1 MARDD
6 VIRIGD
12 VAERA
17 GVSVGT
23 VSNVVN
29 RPERVAEATR
39 ERVRGAIAELGWVP
53 NGSAAT
59 LRAGRATLV
68 GLIVPDIR
76 NPFFTEVARGAE
88 DMAAANGEAIVVCN
102 TDWLLASEHR
112 ALEALA
118 RQRVRGVIINPAGED
133 ERYLKWLSDRGIAVV
148 LLDHRRSA
156 GLVPAVVVDDVLGGR
171 LAGDHLVQLG
181 HRKLALVNGP
191 TSIPQC
197 EDRRL
202 GLLAALA
209 DAGIDPERDLVTV
222 EVEAMDAPS
231 GLAAVEEI
239 FASSAPTA
247 VFCAN
252 DLLAIGVIHGL
263 RQRGLRAPDDV
274 AVVGYDDVELAAMTD
289 PPLTTVHQPTY
300 ELGATAYELLRRG
313 GEPERRS
320 FSPHLVERASTG
332 GAPSSAGVRR

>member
-1 MARDD
+1 VARDPG
-6 VIRIGD
+6 ITISD

-29 RPERVAEATR
+29 RPERVAEGTR
-39 ERVRGAIAELGWVP
+39 TRVRAAIEELGWMP

-88 DMAAANGEAIVVCN
+88 DLAAANGEAIVVCN
-102 TDWLLASEHR
+102 TDWLLANERR

-133 ERYLKWLSDRGIAVV
+133 ERYLEWLTDRGIALV

-156 GLVPAVVVDDVLGGR
+156 GLVPSVVVDDVLGGR
-171 LAGDHLVQLG
+171 LAGEHLVGLG
-181 HRKLALVNGP
+181 HRRIALVNGP

-197 EDRRL
+197 EDRRH
-202 GLLAALA
+202 GLIEALA
-209 DAGIDPERDLVTV
+209 RGGLDAERDLVSI
-222 EVEAMDAPS
+222 EVEAMDAQS
-231 GLAAVEEI
+231 GLAATDEI
-239 FASSAPTA
+239 FAGGAPTA
-247 VFCAN
+247 IFCAN

-263 RQRGLRAPDDV
+263 RSRGLRAPDDV

-300 ELGATAYELLRRG
+300 ELGATAYELLRG
-313 GEPERRS
+313 GAEAEQRS
-320 FSPHLVERASTG
+320 FSPHLVRRESTG
-332 GAPSSAGVRR
+332 ALPA

>member
-1 MARDD
+1 MSVATDPA
-6 VIRIGD
+6 ITISD

-17 GVSVGT
+17 RVSVGT

-29 RPERVAEATR
+29 RPERVAEPTR
-39 ERVRGAIAELGWVP
+39 ERVREAIAALGWVP

-76 NPFFTEVARGAE
+76 NPFFTEVARGVE
-88 DMAAANGEAIVVCN
+88 DMAAQSGEAIVICN
-102 TDWLLASEHR
+102 TDWLLDNERR
-112 ALEALA
+112 ALEALT

-133 ERYLKWLSDRGIAVV
+133 ERYLEWLGQRGIARV

-156 GLVPAVVVDDVLGGR
+156 GLVPSVVVDDVLGGR
-171 LAGDHLVQLG
+171 LAGEHLVGLG
-181 HRKLALVNGP
+181 HRRIAIVNGP
-191 TSIPQC
+191 GTIPQC
-197 EDRRL
+197 EDRSTGFRQ
-202 GLLAALA
+202 ALT
-209 DAGIDPERDLVTV
+209 DGGIEPVRDLVVV

-231 GLAAVEEI
+231 GLAAVDEL
-239 FASSAPTA
+239 FARSAAPTA

-263 RQRGLRAPDDV
+263 RERGLRAPDDV

-300 ELGATAYELLRRG
+300 ELGATAYELLAAG
-313 GEPERRS
+313 QAPEQRV
-320 FSPHLVERASTG
+320 FSPHLIERRST
-332 GAPSSAGVRR
+332 APPRS

>member
-1 MARDD
+1 MRAPG
-6 VIRIGD
+6 VTISD
-12 VAERA
+12 VAEHA

-29 RPERVAEATR
+29 RPERVAEMTR
-39 ERVRGAIAELGWVP
+39 ERVREAITALGWVP

-59 LRAGRATLV
+59 LRAGRASLV

-102 TDWLLASEHR
+102 TDWLLPDERR
-112 ALEALA
+112 ALDALA
-118 RQRVRGVIINPAGED
+118 RQRVRGIIINPAGED
-133 ERYLKWLSDRGIAVV
+133 ERYLDWLVDRGVAVV

-171 LAGDHLVQLG
+171 LAGEHLLELG
-181 HRKLALVNGP
+181 HRQIALVNGP
-191 TSIPQC
+191 TTIPQC

-202 GLLAALA
+202 GLVAALA
-209 DAGIDPERDLVTV
+209 DAGLGPDRDLVEI

-231 GLAAVEEI
+231 GLAAVDEI
-239 FASSAPTA
+239 FARQAPTA
-247 VFCAN
+247 IFCAN

-263 RQRGLRAPDDV
+263 RKRHVRVPDDV

-289 PPLTTVHQPTY
+289 PPLTTVHQPSY

-313 GEPERRS
+313 AEPEQRL
-320 FSPHLVERASTG
+320 FSPHLVLRESTG
-332 GAPSSAGVRR
+332 APQH

>member
-1 MARDD
+1 MASAAA
-6 VIRIGD
+6 ITISD
-12 VAERA
+12 VAEHA

-29 RPERVAEATR
+29 RPERVAEETR
-39 ERVRGAIAELGWVP
+39 QRVLDAIEALGWVP
-53 NGSAAT
+53 NSSAAT
-59 LRAGRATLV
+59 LRAGSATLV

-88 DMAAANGEAIVVCN
+88 DLAAAAGEAVVFCN
-102 TDWLLASEHR
+102 TDWLLESEQR

-133 ERYLKWLSDRGIAVV
+133 ERYLSWLTERGIALV

-171 LAGDHLVQLG
+171 LAGEHLVRLG
-181 HRKLALVNGP
+181 HRRIALVNGP

-197 EDRRL
+197 EDRQL
-202 GLLAALA
+202 GLIAALV
-209 DAGIDPERDLVTV
+209 DSGLDPERDLIAI
-222 EVEAMDAPS
+222 EVEAMD
-231 GLAAVEEI
+231 
-239 FASSAPTA
+239 FASGFEAVHRIFDRGTPTA

-263 RQRGLRAPDDV
+263 RERGLRAPHDV
-274 AVVGYDDVELAAMTD
+274 SVVGYDDVELAAMAD

-313 GEPERRS
+313 APPEQRS
-320 FSPHLVERASTG
+320 FSPHLVERQ
-332 GAPSSAGVRR
+332 SSGRRPA

>member
-1 MARDD
+1 MARDPG
-6 VIRIGD
+6 ITISD

-29 RPERVAEATR
+29 RPERVAEETKR
-39 ERVRGAIAELGWVP
+39 RVREAISALGWVP

-59 LRAGRATLV
+59 LRAGQATLV

-102 TDWLLASEHR
+102 TDWLLDSERR

-133 ERYLKWLSDRGIAVV
+133 ERYLDWLLERNIALV

-156 GLVPAVVVDDVLGGR
+156 GQAPSVVVDDVLGGR
-171 LAGDHLVQLG
+171 LAGEHLLELG
-181 HRKLALVNGP
+181 HRRIALVNGR

-202 GLLAALA
+202 GLVEALTG
-209 DAGIDPERDLVTV
+209 AGLDPERDLVEL
-222 EVEAMDAPS
+222 EVEAMDAQS
-231 GLAAVEEI
+231 GMEAVDSL
-239 FASSAPTA
+239 FATASPTA
-247 VFCAN
+247 IFCAN
-252 DLLAIGVIHGL
+252 DLLATGAIHGL
-263 RQRGLRAPDDV
+263 RLRGARVPEDV

-300 ELGATAYELLRRG
+300 ELGATAYELLG
-313 GEPERRS
+313 TGPAERRS
-320 FSPHLVERASTG
+320 FSPHLVRRESTAPRAG
-332 GAPSSAGVRR
+332 

>member
-1 MARDD
+1 MAHVPAVTISD
-6 VIRIGD
+6 I
-12 VAERA
+12 ATHA

-29 RPERVAEATR
+29 RPDRVTEATR
-39 ERVRGAIAELGWVP
+39 IRVREAIETLGWVP

-59 LRAGRATLV
+59 LRAGQATLV

-88 DMAAANGEAIVVCN
+88 DMAAANGEAIVICN
-102 TDWLLASEHR
+102 TDWLLSDERR

-118 RQRVRGVIINPAGED
+118 RQRVRGIIINPAGED
-133 ERYLKWLSDRGIAVV
+133 ERYLEWLSDRGIALV

-156 GLVPAVVVDDVLGGR
+156 GHVSSVVVDDVLGGR
-171 LAGDHLVQLG
+171 LAGEHLLQLG
-181 HRKLALVNGP
+181 HRRIALVNGP
-191 TSIPQC
+191 ISIPQC

-202 GLLAALA
+202 GLVAAMSA
-209 DAGIDPERDLVTV
+209 AGLDQERDLIEI

-231 GLAAVEEI
+231 GLAAVEEL
-239 FASSAPTA
+239 FGELAPTA

-252 DLLAIGVIHGL
+252 DLLAIGVIRGL
-263 RQRGLRAPDDV
+263 RLRRLRAPDDV

-289 PPLTTVHQPTY
+289 PPLTMFHQPSY
-300 ELGATAYELLRRG
+300 ELGATAYELLRG
-313 GEPERRS
+313 GEPEQRL
-320 FSPHLVERASTG
+320 FSPHLVRREST
-332 GAPSSAGVRR
+332 

>member
-1 MARDD
+1 MSPDPA
-6 VIRIGD
+6 ITISD
-12 VAERA
+12 VADRA

-29 RPERVAEATR
+29 RPERVAEDTR
-39 ERVRGAIAELGWVP
+39 ERVREAIQLLGWVP

-88 DMAAANGEAIVVCN
+88 DLAATRGEAVVVCN
-102 TDWLLASEHR
+102 TDWLLANERR

-133 ERYLKWLSDRGIAVV
+133 ERYLQWLSDRGIAIV

-156 GLVPAVVVDDVLGGR
+156 GLVPSVVVDDVMGGR
-171 LAGDHLVQLG
+171 LAGEHLVQLG
-181 HRKLALVNGP
+181 HERIALINGP

-197 EDRRL
+197 EDRQL

-209 DAGIDPERDLVTV
+209 DAGLDPERDLVSVDV
-222 EVEAMDAPS
+222 EVMDATS
-231 GLAAVEEI
+231 GLDAVERLLDS
-239 FASSAPTA
+239 FSPTA
-247 VFCAN
+247 VFCTN
-252 DLLAIGVIHGL
+252 DLLAIGVIRGL
-263 RQRGLRAPDDV
+263 RKRGLRAPDDV
-274 AVVGYDDVELAAMTD
+274 AVVGYDDIELAAMTD

-313 GEPERRS
+313 AAAEQRT
-320 FSPHLVERASTG
+320 FSPRLVQRESTG
-332 GAPSSAGVRR
+332 TASG

>member
-1 MARDD
+1 MALDP
-6 VIRIGD
+6 VITISD
-12 VAERA
+12 VADRA
-17 GVSVGT
+17 KVSVGT

-29 RPERVAEATR
+29 RPERVAEDTR
-39 ERVRGAIAELGWVP
+39 NRVQEAIAALGWVP

-88 DMAAANGEAIVVCN
+88 DLAAASGEAIVVCN
-102 TDWLLASEHR
+102 TDWLLANERR

-133 ERYLKWLSDRGIAVV
+133 ERYLEWLSARGIALV

-156 GLVPAVVVDDVLGGR
+156 GLVPSVVVDDVLGGR
-171 LAGDHLVQLG
+171 LAGEHLLQLG
-181 HRKLALVNGP
+181 HRKIALVNGP

-209 DAGIDPERDLVTV
+209 AAGLDPDRDLVSI
-222 EVEAMDAPS
+222 EVETMDATS
-231 GLAAVEEI
+231 GLAAVDRI
-239 FASSAPTA
+239 FDSANPTA
-247 VFCAN
+247 VFCTN

-263 RQRGLRAPDDV
+263 RGRGLRTPADV

-289 PPLTTVHQPTY
+289 PPLTTVHQPSY
-300 ELGATAYELLRRG
+300 ELGATAYELLQRG
-313 GEPERRS
+313 APPEQRS
-320 FSPHLVERASTG
+320 FSPHLVQRESTG
-332 GAPSSAGVRR
+332 VLLH

>member
-1 MARDD
+1 MARDQG
-6 VIRIGD
+6 ITISD

-29 RPERVAEATR
+29 RPERVAEGTR
-39 ERVRGAIAELGWVP
+39 ERVRAAITSLGWVP

-88 DMAAANGEAIVVCN
+88 DMAAASGEAVVVCN
-102 TDWLLASEHR
+102 TDWLLNSERR
-112 ALEALA
+112 ALDALA
-118 RQRVRGVIINPAGED
+118 RQRVRGVMITPAGED
-133 ERYLKWLSDRGIAVV
+133 ERYLEWLMDRGMALV

-156 GLVPAVVVDDVLGGR
+156 GLVPSVVVDDVLGGR
-171 LAGDHLVQLG
+171 LAGQHLIELG
-181 HRKLALVNGP
+181 HRRVALVNGP

-202 GLLAALA
+202 GLLGALKG
-209 DAGIDPERDLVTV
+209 AGLDPERDLVEV
-222 EVEAMDAPS
+222 EVEAMDAAS
-231 GLAAVEEI
+231 GLAAVDDI
-239 FASSAPTA
+239 FEVAAPTA
-247 VFCAN
+247 IFCTN
-252 DLLAIGVIHGL
+252 DLLAIGVIRGL
-263 RQRGLRAPDDV
+263 RMRGLRAPNDV

-289 PPLTTVHQPTY
+289 PPLTTVHQPSY
-300 ELGATAYELLRRG
+300 ELGETAYQLLRRG
-313 GEPERRS
+313 AEPEQRS
-320 FSPHLVERASTG
+320 FSPHLVQRESTG
-332 GAPSSAGVRR
+332 VAS

>member
-1 MARDD
+1 VARDPA
-6 VIRIGD
+6 VTISD

-29 RPERVAEATR
+29 RPERVAENTR
-39 ERVRGAIAELGWVP
+39 RRVREAITALGWMP

-88 DMAAANGEAIVVCN
+88 DVAAANGEAIVVCN
-102 TDWLLASEHR
+102 TDWLLASERR

-133 ERYLKWLSDRGIAVV
+133 ERYLDWLTDRGIALV

-156 GLVPAVVVDDVLGGR
+156 GLVPSVVVDDVLGGR
-171 LAGDHLVQLG
+171 LAGEHLVGLG
-181 HRKLALVNGP
+181 HRRIALVNGP
-191 TSIPQC
+191 TTIPQC

-202 GLLAALA
+202 GIIRALA
-209 DAGIDPERDLVTV
+209 DGGLDPKRDLVTLT
-222 EVEAMDAPS
+222 VEAMN
-231 GLAAVEEI
+231 
-239 FASSAPTA
+239 ASSGYAATEELFAAPERAPTA
-247 VFCAN
+247 IFCTN

-263 RQRGLRAPDDV
+263 RERGLRSPDDV
-274 AVVGYDDVELAAMTD
+274 AVIGYDDVELAAMTD

-300 ELGATAYELLRRG
+300 ELGATAYELLRSG
-313 GEPERRS
+313 APEQRS
-320 FSPHLVERASTG
+320 FSPHLVRRE
-332 GAPSSAGVRR
+332 SA

>member
-1 MARDD
+1 MAREPA
-6 VIRIGD
+6 VTISD
-12 VAERA
+12 VAEHA

-29 RPERVAEATR
+29 RPERVAENTR
-39 ERVRGAIAELGWVP
+39 ARVREAIVALGWVP

-102 TDWLLASEHR
+102 TDWLLASEQR

-133 ERYLKWLSDRGIAVV
+133 ERYLDWLSARGIALV
-148 LLDHRRSA
+148 LLDHRRST
-156 GLVPAVVVDDVLGGR
+156 GLVPSVVVDDVLGGR

-181 HRKLALVNGP
+181 HRKIALVNGP

-202 GLLAALA
+202 GLLEALA
-209 DAGIDPERDLVTV
+209 AGGIDAERDLVEI
-222 EVEAMDAPS
+222 EVEAMDATS
-231 GLAAVEEI
+231 GFTAVEEI
-239 FASSAPTA
+239 FAAASPTA
-247 VFCAN
+247 IFCAN

-263 RQRGLRAPDDV
+263 RSRGLRAPDDV

-300 ELGATAYELLRRG
+300 ELGATAYELLRG
-313 GEPERRS
+313 GAQIEQRS
-320 FSPHLVERASTG
+320 FSPHLVKRESTA
-332 GAPSSAGVRR
+332 APRG

>member
-1 MARDD
+1 VTREPG
-6 VIRIGD
+6 VTISD
-12 VAERA
+12 VAEHA

-39 ERVRGAIAELGWVP
+39 QRVREAIAALGWVP

-59 LRAGRATLV
+59 LRAGRASLV

-102 TDWLLASEHR
+102 TDWLLPDERR
-112 ALEALA
+112 ALDALA

-133 ERYLKWLSDRGIAVV
+133 ERYLAWLVDRGVAVV

-171 LAGDHLVQLG
+171 LAGAHLLELG
-181 HRKLALVNGP
+181 HRQIALVNGP

-202 GLLAALA
+202 GLVAALA
-209 DAGIDPERDLVTV
+209 DAGVAADRDLLEI

-231 GLAAVEEI
+231 GLSAVDDI
-239 FASSAPTA
+239 FARQTPTA
-247 VFCAN
+247 IFCAN

-263 RQRGLRAPDDV
+263 RRRGLRVPDDV
-274 AVVGYDDVELAAMTD
+274 AVVGYDDVELASMTD
-289 PPLTTVHQPTY
+289 PPLTTVHQPSY

-313 GEPERRS
+313 AEPEQRL
-320 FSPHLVERASTG
+320 FSPHLVLRESTG
-332 GAPSSAGVRR
+332 VRHH

>member
-1 MARDD
+1 VERDSA
-6 VIRIGD
+6 VTISD

-29 RPERVAEATR
+29 RPHRVADATR
-39 ERVRGAIAELGWVP
+39 ERVRDAISALGWVP

-88 DMAAANGEAIVVCN
+88 DMAAASGEAIVVCN
-102 TDWLLASEHR
+102 TDWLLSSEQR

-133 ERYLKWLSDRGIAVV
+133 ERYLEWLLDRGIALV

-156 GLVPAVVVDDVLGGR
+156 GLVPSVVVDDVLGGR
-171 LAGDHLVQLG
+171 LAGEHLLELG
-181 HRKLALVNGP
+181 HRRIALVNGP
-191 TSIPQC
+191 GSIPQC

-202 GLLAALA
+202 GLEAALGA
-209 DAGIDPERDLVTV
+209 AGLDPAAELVSV
-222 EVEAMDAPS
+222 EVETMDA
-231 GLAAVEEI
+231 AAGFASVEEI
-239 FASSAPTA
+239 FASASPTA
-247 VFCAN
+247 IFCAN

-263 RQRGLRAPDDV
+263 RTRGLRAPDDV

-300 ELGATAYELLRRG
+300 ELGETAYELLDHG
-313 GEPERRS
+313 GEPEQRS
-320 FSPHLVERASTG
+320 FSPHLVRRESTG
-332 GAPSSAGVRR
+332 RLSP